1 MDEGFCTDVC
11 VVAWSVGI
19 VGLWFGLAF
28 VKGAWYSQVPC
39 FFILWVIM
47 TLSNQPCGTFH
58 YCDVIPQLF
67 SAPSP
72 RQSGKIKCFI
82 LVCC

>member
-1 MDEGFCTDVC
+1 MDEGFCTDVRA
-11 VVAWSVGI
+11 VAWSMGI
-19 VGLWFGLAF
+19 VGLWLGLVF

-39 FFILWVIM
+39 LFILWVIM
-47 TLSNQPCGTFH
+47 TLSNHPCGTFQ
-58 YCDVIPQLF
+58 YRDVIPQLF

-72 RQSGKIKCFI
+72 RQSRKIKCFI